1 MNDMTLL
8 NIILLTFSV
17 YCILALLL
25 GIFLYTNI
33 EHLLSKSI

>member
-25 GIFLYTNI
+25 GIFLHTKI
-33 EHLLSKSI
+33 EHLLSKYI